1 MHWDYGGTYTVFTY
15 GGFMCLVISL
25 LLRFKERD
33 GSSTAQ
39 NMKYCGNLFSG
50 AMSFL
55 GASLLFAVF
64 PIITADP

>member
-1 MHWDYGGTYTVFTY
+1 MIK
-15 GGFMCLVISL
+15 CLVISL